1 MTLKSQQGPTSF
13 LKKLRIFRTLGDSCE
28 TLQHLISRALIRLL
42 QQICIERKRKKK
54 HKKIFFTGHLQ
65 TYHASF
71 TEVANYLRLN
81 LADQFS
87 LANLEAAFKKYELT
101 GMIISSVRKT
111 VASTDLGRSYS
122 LGGRD
127 MLIRGPQ
134 HLNTG
139 QESHHQGALVKSN
152 NTMMHDLNSDL
163 SKLVINIP
171 FSHVEDDEDIF
182 VEDAEKNQ
190 SAKGH

>member
-1 MTLKSQQGPTSF
+1 MAKRVTQFPFFLLSYLFNTISF
-13 LKKLRIFRTLGDSCE
+13 I
-28 TLQHLISRALIRLL
+28 
-42 QQICIERKRKKK
+42 
-54 HKKIFFTGHLQ
+54 GHLQ

-81 LADQFS
+81 LADFS

-127 MLIRGPQ
+127 MLIRGPIFGISG
-134 HLNTG
+134 G
-139 QESHHQGALVKSN
+139 QEGLHQLVQKGPN
-152 NTMMHDLNSDL
+152 NAGGGVMHDLNNDL

-171 FSHVEDDEDIF
+171 FSHEEDDEDIF
-182 VEDAEKNQ
+182 VEDPTETNQ
-190 SAKGH
+190 ASTVK

>member
-1 MTLKSQQGPTSF
+1 MAKRVTQFPFFFVMVSNTISF
-13 LKKLRIFRTLGDSCE
+13 I
-28 TLQHLISRALIRLL
+28 
-42 QQICIERKRKKK
+42 
-54 HKKIFFTGHLQ
+54 GHLQ

-81 LADQFS
+81 LADFS

-127 MLIRGPQ
+127 MLIRGPISEIS
-134 HLNTG
+134 G
-139 QESHHQGALVKSN
+139 QEGHQLVQKGPN
-152 NTMMHDLNSDL
+152 NAGGVMHDLNSDL

-171 FSHVEDDEDIF
+171 FSHKEDDEDIF
-182 VEDAEKNQ
+182 VEDPTETDQESTECKQ
-190 SAKGH
+190 